1 LDTQFAIIE
10 TNSPNI
16 FSRLVKE
23 ALNSA
28 ILGNGKLTNNDVLAL
43 DGMSGNKYRLF
54 INNLIGSMPD
64 ARYLEVGVWQGS
76 TLCSAIYKNKVRAL
90 AIDDWSGHGGPAE
103 KFFANL
109 SRFKGEASVSFLDS
123 DFRAVKFD
131 AVGKFNVYFYDGPHD
146 EAAQFDGV
154 NLAQAALDDQ
164 FVFIVDD
171 WNRPRVR
178 SGTTRALA
186 VRGLQLD
193 FVAEIRTTLDNTDPK
208 LTGKR
213 SDWHNG
219 YFLASCSKGAK

>member
-1 LDTQFAIIE
+1 LDPQFAIVE
-10 TNSPNI
+10 TSPSKQ

-23 ALNSA
+23 SLNNA
-28 ILGNGKLTNNDVLAL
+28 IIGNGKLTENDVLAL
-43 DGMSGNKYRLF
+43 DGMSGSKYRIF
-54 INNLIGSMPD
+54 INNLIGSMSD
-64 ARYLEVGVWQGS
+64 ARYLEIGVWQGS
-76 TLCSAIYKNKVRAL
+76 TLCAAIYKNKVRAL
-90 AIDDWSGHGGPAE
+90 AIDDWSGHGGPAD

-109 SRFKGEASVSFLDS
+109 GRFKGEASVSFLDS
-123 DFRAVKFD
+123 DFRAVQFN

-146 EAAQFDGV
+146 EAAHFDSL

-164 FVFIVDD
+164 FILIVDD

-186 VRGLQLD
+186 VCGLQLD

-208 LTGKR
+208 LTGRR

-219 YFLASCSKGAK
+219 YFVASCAKGPK